1 MQDKYNS
8 LSRIL
13 TSASSAA
20 SGSSSDTAE
29 LSQPPQKFLAESIYK
44 PNDNI
49 NVWVRVIEKKGV
61 KSSTQ
66 EMQEWQEVVRDWVQ
80 NTLNNEFNN
89 ECGEVEIDDSIGGAI
104 KVRPM
109 TKVASI

>member
-1 MQDKYNS
+1 
-8 LSRIL
+8 
-13 TSASSAA
+13 
-20 SGSSSDTAE
+20 
-29 LSQPPQKFLAESIYK
+29 
-44 PNDNI
+44 
-49 NVWVRVIEKKGV
+49 
-61 KSSTQ
+61 
-66 EMQEWQEVVRDWVQ
+66 MQEWQEVVRDWVQ